1 MKKSNIFSIIFP
13 TVIMVLMFLTFVTDI
28 FNLADVQSK
37 SIFVVGMVLIFPIS
51 FLIQGIICVL
61 NKTSW
66 ILSLIV
72 SLLTYIVLMYIFLN
86 DSAYIYVLLYTAF
99 YMIGYIAAKFYYK
112 IKTFKN

>member
-86 DSAYIYVLLYTAF
+86 DSA
-99 YMIGYIAAKFYYK
+99 
-112 IKTFKN
+112 